1 MALRIAIASGK
12 GGTGKTTVASN
23 LAFVARESG
32 KQVTLIDCDVEEP
45 NLHIFMLPRIG
56 GTHEFALPVPVVDE
70 EKCTGCGKCDEAC
83 QFSAIIVLGEKVVT
97 FHELCHSCGG
107 CTLACPKGA
116 LSERPRKTGV
126 IEEGEADGI
135 RFLQARLN
143 VGEPMAT
150 PLIRDLKKR
159 IPQDGISILDSPPGT
174 ACPVIESVKGTDY
187 LLLVTEPTPFG
198 LHDLKLALGM
208 ARALSLRTGVVVNRA
223 DSGDDRTRDYCRAEG
238 LDVLLE
244 IPDDRRVAESYSRG
258 ELAAQAVEG
267 YRERFEGLLR
277 SVEAKAR

>member
-1 MALRIAIASGK
+1 MRIAIASGK

-32 KQVTLIDCDVEEP
+32 RRVTLVDCDVEEP
-45 NLHIFMLPRIG
+45 NLHIFMHPRIENAG
-56 GTHEFALPVPVVDE
+56 EFALPVPVVDE

-83 QFSAIIVLGEKVVT
+83 QFSAIVVLGRKVVT
-97 FHELCHSCGG
+97 FYELCHSCGG
-107 CTLACPKGA
+107 CTLACPEEAITEK
-116 LSERPRKTGV
+116 PRKTGAV
-126 IEEGEADGI
+126 EEGDADGV

-150 PLIRDLKKR
+150 PLIRELKR
-159 IPQDGISILDSPPGT
+159 RLPEDGLSILDSPPGT
-174 ACPVIESVKGTDY
+174 ACSVIESVKGADY

-198 LHDLKLALGM
+198 LHDLTLAVGM
-208 ARALSLRTGVVVNRA
+208 ARALSVRTGVVINRA
-223 DSGDDRTRDYCRAEG
+223 DSGDGRVRDYCRAEG
-238 LDVLLE
+238 LELLLE

-277 SVEAKAR
+277 SIEEKAR